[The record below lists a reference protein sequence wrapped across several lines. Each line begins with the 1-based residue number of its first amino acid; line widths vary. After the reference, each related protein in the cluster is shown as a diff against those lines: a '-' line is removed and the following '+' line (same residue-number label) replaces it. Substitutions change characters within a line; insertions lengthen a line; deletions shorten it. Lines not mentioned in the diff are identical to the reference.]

1 MTTSRAPS
9 CNLPVGDRTATAP
22 NGATAS
28 PPDNRELTTTL
39 ATDLHVEATYRLTEA
54 LVESENRMRRRIDIL
69 TEVVFETAAD
79 GTLVFVN
86 EAWRHL
92 TGSEPAA
99 ALGRPLLDFIEP
111 ADADLASALLSP
123 AAPRDELP
131 DPPQLRVQ
139 HRTGRLTW
147 VEFSAVA
154 IIKGGFVGLLRDVT
168 RQHLLER
175 DRHEVSER
183 RREYAEMQREFISLV
198 SHELRTPLTA
208 IQGAHFLMNRQVA
221 KLPAEATVSLK
232 RLLLLQEESLKTLR
246 NLVDQVLQ
254 LNRIDHNASTLRELP
269 PGNVQAVI
277 AKVIGMFNESMLE
290 ARVEFTST
298 VSADFTVPLD
308 EAMMRA
314 AVENLV
320 SNGLKYSPADRKVR
334 VELAGSPAAWE
345 IVVVDEGRG
354 MPVAEQAKLFQP
366 FFRASNTGTVAG
378 TGLGL
383 TIVQRVVDRH
393 GGRVDFRSREGAG
406 TTVRLSF
413 PAAPAA
419 PTL

>member
-1 MTTSRAPS
+1 MTTSLALS
-9 CNLPVGDRTATAP
+9 CNLLVGDRPATAP
-22 NGATAS
+22 NGATDS
-28 PPDNRELTTTL
+28 PADNRALTTTL

-86 EAWRHL
+86 EAWRQL

-99 ALGRPLLDFIEP
+99 ALGRPLLDFIAP
-111 ADADLASALLSP
+111 ADSEVASSLLSP
-123 AAPRDELP
+123 AAPRAELP
-131 DPPQLRVQ
+131 EPPQLRVQ
-139 HRTGRLTW
+139 HRTGQLTW
-147 VEFSAVA
+147 VEFSVVA

-277 AKVIGMFNESMLE
+277 A
-290 ARVEFTST
+290 
-298 VSADFTVPLD
+298 
-308 EAMMRA
+308 
-314 AVENLV
+314 
-320 SNGLKYSPADRKVR
+320 RKR
-334 VELAGSPAAWE
+334 MGGAHP
-345 IVVVDEGRG
+345 
-354 MPVAEQAKLFQP
+354 
-366 FFRASNTGTVAG
+366 
-378 TGLGL
+378 
-383 TIVQRVVDRH
+383 
-393 GGRVDFRSREGAG
+393 GRV
-406 TTVRLSF
+406 LS
-413 PAAPAA
+413 
-419 PTL
+419 

>member
-1 MTTSRAPS
+1 MTTSLALS
-9 CNLPVGDRTATAP
+9 CNLLVGDRPATAP
-22 NGATAS
+22 NGATDS
-28 PPDNRELTTTL
+28 PADNRALTTTL

-86 EAWRHL
+86 EAWRQL

-99 ALGRPLLDFIEP
+99 ALGRPLLDFIAP
-111 ADADLASALLSP
+111 ADSEVASSLLPP
-123 AAPRDELP
+123 AAPRAGLP
-131 DPPQLRVQ
+131 EPPHLRVQ
-139 HRTGRLTW
+139 HRTGQLTW
-147 VEFSAVA
+147 VEFSVVA
-154 IIKGGFVGLLRDVT
+154 INKGGFVGLLRDVT

-221 KLPAEATVSLK
+221 KLPAESTVSLK
-232 RLLLLQEESLKTLR
+232 RLLLLQEEALKTLR

-254 LNRIDHNASTLRELP
+254 LNRIDHNASALRELP

-298 VSADFTVPLD
+298 VAADFTVPLD
-308 EAMMRA
+308 ETMMRA

-320 SNGLKYSPADRKVR
+320 SNGLKYSPVDRKVR

-345 IVVVDEGRG
+345 IVVIDEGRG
-354 MPVAEQAKLFQP
+354 MPEAEQAKLFQP

-383 TIVQRVVDRH
+383 TIVQRVVDLH
-393 GGRVDFRSREGAG
+393 GGRIEFRSREGAG
-406 TTVRLSF
+406 TTVRLAF
-413 PAAPAA
+413 PAAPRA